1 MCLSEHFSHIWG
13 VVMSDKNIN
22 HKLAHYRVVKTVES
36 VVGKPTAM
44 YGIEGFCG
52 DETVTVTALS
62 ENRRRIKELVNKLNE
77 SELSLCHFCEV
88 VDNFLFE
95 AYGIKRIAE

>member
-1 MCLSEHFSHIWG
+1 MFDE
-13 VVMSDKNIN
+13 NIN
-22 HKLAHYRVVKTVES
+22 HKLAHYRVIKTVEM
-36 VVGKPTAM
+36 VVDKPTAM

-62 ENRRRIKELVNKLNE
+62 ENRRRIKVLVNKLNE
-77 SELSLCHFCEV
+77 CELSLCHFCEV

-95 AYGIKRIAE
+95 TYGIKRIAE